1 MRLSSISR
9 QIDKPEKRQKHA
21 ARRRNPA
28 AYFLQCAWRVHRSEM
43 RTRNQ
48 NRKESVDSDWFSIIE
63 RESLLKVQIVTKQF

>member
-1 MRLSSISR
+1 
-9 QIDKPEKRQKHA
+9 
-21 ARRRNPA
+21 
-28 AYFLQCAWRVHRSEM
+28 M